1 MIFPQTKP
9 TSANEANREIIVKT
23 MFEHEQHESWLL
35 GRTNRRYW
43 AGHFGQTNPR
53 SRPRQLFRQSEPK
66 RPISQRFSQTNLRGR
81 LRHGCA
87 LRRTLTRAGRGVL
100 ARIPLEPILSASCAG
115 RAPRRQG
122 RRGPRCPG
130 ERRSGPRAPLAH
142 VASGSRISLRTGQ
155 ACADCVNLSASRE
168 RSLHSSRTR
177 GLSLAQPSG
186 SIQSCIAPAGTSL
199 LG

>member
-1 MIFPQTKP
+1 MNNTMLGCLVEELAILRRAFWPNEPDGLIHRQVADRPNALGYASAKRTQRTMIFPQTKP

-122 RRGPRCPG
+122 RRGPR
-130 ERRSGPRAPLAH
+130 
-142 VASGSRISLRTGQ
+142 
-155 ACADCVNLSASRE
+155 
-168 RSLHSSRTR
+168 
-177 GLSLAQPSG
+177 
-186 SIQSCIAPAGTSL
+186 
-199 LG
+199 

>member
-1 MIFPQTKP
+1 VADRPNALGYASAKRTQRTMIFPQTKP

-87 LRRTLTRAGRGVL
+87 LRCTLTGAGRGLL

-115 RAPRRQG
+115 RAPRRQVG
-122 RRGPRCPG
+122 GDPVVPIGGNSRRSPYSRSSSSAYADDPVIT
-130 ERRSGPRAPLAH
+130 ERRVWDALASTD
-142 VASGSRISLRTGQ
+142 A
-155 ACADCVNLSASRE
+155 A
-168 RSLHSSRTR
+168 
-177 GLSLAQPSG
+177 
-186 SIQSCIAPAGTSL
+186 
-199 LG
+199 